1 MQAAKG
7 ELVVSAWGGAV
18 NAPIASGRVITG
30 IKIKLKKEK
39 KDKEKEK
46 KKKDK
51 KVIPPPQ
58 SVAVPS
64 ILTSWRACL
73 CT

>member
-7 ELVVSAWGGAV
+7 ELVVSAWGGATS
-18 NAPIASGRVITG
+18 APLASGRVITG

-39 KDKEKEK
+39 KDKDKDK

-51 KVIPPPQ
+51 KVITPQ
-58 SVAVPS
+58 QSS
-64 ILTSWRACL
+64 ILCL
-73 CT
+73 FTPWLSCL